1 MSEQQS
7 LQSARDENSTL
18 KAVVNTDTQALNSAR
33 DKALALEKVV
43 NTVVIGQEKVIRL
56 ILIALH
62 ARGHVLLEG
71 GVGVGK
77 TTLLRAF
84 SKALGGSFGRIEG
97 SVDLMPNDLLYSA
110 WVDNEGKPVIDP
122 GPLIT
127 HGEDTAVFFFNEI
140 NRARPQ
146 VQSLLLRA
154 MAERSAEAF
163 GREYTFPHMV
173 VFADRNGV
181 EKEETFELSAAAR
194 DRFLFEINVANPE
207 QIEHRKALIFDSKF
221 HDVDALLSDLSEPLL
236 DYSELNNL
244 DRDVQEA
251 VFVSDEIENYI
262 IRIWDAT
269 WKPHEFGIEIPDVF
283 MEDLVVAGASVRGM
297 SAMVRAA
304 KVSAW
309 LEGRDHV
316 LPDDVH
322 TILFATLSHRVF
334 LSPIY
339 EGRREQIMPLF
350 IAALRD
356 HISAP

>member
-1 MSEQQS
+1 MADKQN
-7 LQSARDENSTL
+7 LQ
-18 KAVVNTDTQALNSAR
+18 SAR
-33 DKALALEKVV
+33 DKALALENVV
-43 NTVVIGQEKVIRL
+43 NTVVIGQQKAIRL

-97 SVDLMPNDLLYSA
+97 SVDLMPSDLLYSA
-110 WVDNEGKPVIDP
+110 WVDGEGKPVIDP
-122 GPLIT
+122 GPLIS
-127 HGEDTAVFFFNEI
+127 HGEDTAVFNEI

-163 GREYTFPHMV
+163 GKEYRFPHMV

-194 DRFLFEINVANPE
+194 DRFLFEIGISNPE
-207 QIEHRKALIFDSKF
+207 VLEDRKALIFDSKF
-221 HDVDALLSDLSEPLL
+221 HDVDELLSGLSEPLL
-236 DYSELNNL
+236 DYTELNAL
-244 DRDVQEA
+244 DKEVQHA
-251 VFVSDEIENYI
+251 VFVSPEIEDYI

-269 WKPHEFGIEIPDVF
+269 WRPHEFGIEIPDVF
-283 MEDLVVAGASVRGM
+283 MEELVVAGASVRGM

-304 KVSAW
+304 KVAAW

-322 TILFATLSHRVF
+322 TVLFATLTHRVF

-339 EGRREQIMPLF
+339 EGRREQIMPQF

>member
-1 MSEQQS
+1 M
-7 LQSARDENSTL
+7 A
-18 KAVVNTDTQALNSAR
+18 DTQHLQSAR

-43 NTVVIGQEKVIRL
+43 NTVIIGQQKAIRL

-97 SVDLMPNDLLYSA
+97 SVDLMPSDLLYSA
-110 WVDNEGKPVIDP
+110 WVNGDGKPVIDP
-122 GPLIT
+122 GPLIA

-163 GREYTFPHMV
+163 GKEYTFPHMI

-194 DRFLFEINVANPE
+194 DRFLFEIGIANPE
-207 QIEHRKALIFDSKF
+207 ELSDRKALIFDSKF
-221 HDVDALLSDLSEPLL
+221 HDVDALLSELSEPLL
-236 DYSELNNL
+236 DYTELNAL
-244 DRDVQEA
+244 DKEVQNA
-251 VFVSDEIENYI
+251 VFVSPEIEDYI

-269 WKPHEFGIEIPDVF
+269 WEPHKFGIDIPDVF

-297 SAMVRAA
+297 SAMVRSA

-322 TILFATLSHRVF
+322 TVLFASLTHRVF

-339 EGRREQIMPLF
+339 EGRRDQIMPLF

>member
-1 MSEQQS
+1 MAKVTLDKAREQ
-7 LQSARDENSTL
+7 
-18 KAVVNTDTQALNSAR
+18 
-33 DKALALEKVV
+33 ALALENVV
-43 NTVVIGQEKVIRL
+43 NNVVVGQEQAIRL

-77 TTLLRAF
+77 TTLLRTF
-84 SKALGGSFGRIEG
+84 SKALGGAFGRIEG

-110 WVDNEGKPVIDP
+110 WVDGQGKPVIDP
-122 GPLIT
+122 GPLIA
-127 HGEDTAVFFFNEI
+127 HGEETAVFFFNEI

-163 GREYTFPHMV
+163 GKEYTFPHMV

-194 DRFLFEINVANPE
+194 DRFLFEISIDRPMDSE
-207 QIEHRKALIFDSKF
+207 IRRKLIFDPIY
-221 HDVDALLSDLSEPLL
+221 HNVDDLIGDLGETLL
-236 DYSELNNL
+236 DYKQLNDI
-244 DRDVQEA
+244 DREIQKT
-251 VFVSDEIENYI
+251 VFVSPEIENYVVNL
-262 IRIWDAT
+262 WDAT
-269 WKPHEFGIEIPDVF
+269 WKPHEAGIELPDVYV
-283 MEDLVVAGASVRGM
+283 EDLVVAGASVRGM

-316 LPDDVH
+316 LPDDIHAV
-322 TILFATLSHRVF
+322 LLPSLNHRVF
-334 LSPIY
+334 LSPVY
-339 EGRREQIMPLF
+339 ESRREQIMPMF
-350 IAALRD
+350 VTALRD
-356 HISAP
+356 HIATP

>member
-1 MSEQQS
+1 MVDNQR
-7 LQSARDENSTL
+7 LQ
-18 KAVVNTDTQALNSAR
+18 SAR
-33 DKALALEKVV
+33 DKALALEQVV
-43 NTVVIGQEKVIRL
+43 NTVIIGQQEAIRL

-84 SKALGGSFGRIEG
+84 SKALGGAFGRIEG

-110 WVDNEGKPVIDP
+110 WVDGDGKPVIDP

-163 GREYTFPHMV
+163 GREYRFPHML
-173 VFADRNGV
+173 VFADRNAV

-194 DRFLFEINVANPE
+194 DRFLFEISISNPLDVA
-207 QIEHRKALIFDSKF
+207 IRKQLIFDPRF
-221 HDVDALLSDLSEPLL
+221 HDVDALLSSLSEPLL
-236 DYSELNNL
+236 DYSDLNSL
-244 DRDVQEA
+244 DHDIQHA
-251 VFVSDEIENYI
+251 IFVSEEIEQYI
-262 IRIWDAT
+262 VRIWDAT
-269 WKPHEFGIEIPDVF
+269 WEPDKFGIEIADIY

-297 SAMVRAA
+297 SVMVRAA

-309 LEGRDHV
+309 LAGRDHV

-322 TILFATLSHRVF
+322 AVLLPALTHRVF

-339 EGRREQIMPLF
+339 EARREQIMPLF
-350 IAALRD
+350 VEALRNY
-356 HISAP
+356 IATP

>member
-1 MSEQQS
+1 MADNQRLE
-7 LQSARDENSTL
+7 LARD
-18 KAVVNTDTQALNSAR
+18 Q
-33 DKALALEKVV
+33 ALALEQVV
-43 NTVVIGQEKVIRL
+43 NTVVIGQQEAIRL

-84 SKALGGSFGRIEG
+84 SKALGGAFGRIEG

-110 WVDNEGKPVIDP
+110 WVNGEGKPVIDP
-122 GPLIT
+122 GPLIA

-163 GREYTFPHMV
+163 GREYTFPHMI
-173 VFADRNGV
+173 VFADRNAV

-194 DRFLFEINVANPE
+194 DRFLFEIGISNPLD
-207 QIEHRKALIFDSKF
+207 IGVRKQLIFDPKF
-221 HDVDALLSDLSEPLL
+221 HDVDALLSSLSEPLL
-236 DYSELNNL
+236 DYSELNSL
-244 DRDVQEA
+244 DHDIQQS
-251 VFVSDEIENYI
+251 VFVSEEIEDYI
-262 IRIWDAT
+262 VRIWDAT
-269 WKPHEFGIEIPDVF
+269 WEPHKFGIEIPDIY

-297 SAMVRAA
+297 SSMVRAA

-309 LEGRDHV
+309 LAGRDHV

-322 TILFATLSHRVF
+322 AVLLASLTHRVF

-350 IAALRD
+350 VDALRKQ
-356 HISAP
+356 ISSP

>member
-1 MSEQQS
+1 MAEIALEKAREQ
-7 LQSARDENSTL
+7 
-18 KAVVNTDTQALNSAR
+18 
-33 DKALALEKVV
+33 ALALEQVV
-43 NTVVIGQEKVIRL
+43 NNVIVGQEQAVRL
-56 ILIALH
+56 VLIALH

-77 TTLLRAF
+77 TTLLRTF

-110 WVDNEGKPVIDP
+110 WVDGQGKPVIDP
-122 GPLIT
+122 GPLIA
-127 HGEDTAVFFFNEI
+127 HGNETAVFFFNEI

-163 GREYTFPHMV
+163 GKEYRFPHMV

-194 DRFLFEINVANPE
+194 DRFLFEINIDRPMDSD
-207 QIEHRKALIFDSKF
+207 IRRKLIFDPVY
-221 HDVDALLSDLSEPLL
+221 HNVDDLIDELGESLL
-236 DYSELNNL
+236 DYKQLNDI
-244 DRDVQEA
+244 DRAIQKT
-251 VFVSDEIENYI
+251 VFVSPEIENYVVNL
-262 IRIWDAT
+262 WDAT
-269 WKPHEFGIEIPDVF
+269 WKPHEAGIELPDIYV
-283 MEDLVVAGASVRGM
+283 EDLVIAGASVRGM

-316 LPDDVH
+316 LPDDIHAV
-322 TILFATLSHRVF
+322 LLPSLNHRVF
-334 LSPIY
+334 LSPVY
-339 EGRREQIMPLF
+339 ESRREQIMPLF
-350 IAALRD
+350 VASLRD
-356 HISAP
+356 HIATP

>member
-1 MSEQQS
+1 MADMQH
-7 LQSARDENSTL
+7 LQ
-18 KAVVNTDTQALNSAR
+18 SAR

-43 NTVVIGQEKVIRL
+43 NNVVIGQQKAIRL

-84 SKALGGSFGRIEG
+84 SKALGGAFGRIEG
-97 SVDLMPNDLLYSA
+97 SVDLMPSDLLYSA
-110 WVDNEGKPVIDP
+110 WVDGEGKPVIDP
-122 GPLIT
+122 GPLIA
-127 HGEDTAVFFFNEI
+127 HGDDTAVFFFNEI

-163 GREYTFPHMV
+163 GKEYRFPHMV
-173 VFADRNGV
+173 VFADRNAV

-194 DRFLFEINVANPE
+194 DRFLFEIGISNPE
-207 QIEHRKALIFDSKF
+207 VLEDRKSLIFDSRF
-221 HDVDALLSDLSEPLL
+221 HDVDELLSGLAEPLL
-236 DYSELNNL
+236 DYTELNAL
-244 DRDVQEA
+244 DKEIQHA
-251 VFVSDEIENYI
+251 VFVSPEIEDYI

-269 WKPHEFGIEIPDVF
+269 WKPHEFGIDIPDVF
-283 MEDLVVAGASVRGM
+283 MEELVVAGASVRGM

-304 KVSAW
+304 KVAAW

-322 TILFATLSHRVF
+322 TVLFAT
-334 LSPIY
+334 
-339 EGRREQIMPLF
+339 
-350 IAALRD
+350 
-356 HISAP
+356 

>member
-1 MSEQQS
+1 MAQTQ
-7 LQSARDENSTL
+7 LLHSARE
-18 KAVVNTDTQALNSAR
+18 Q
-33 DKALALEKVV
+33 ALALEKVV
-43 NTVVIGQEKVIRL
+43 NTVVVGQQEAIRL

-62 ARGHVLLEG
+62 SRGHVLLEG

-84 SKALGGSFGRIEG
+84 SKSLGGAFGRIEG

-110 WVDNEGKPVIDP
+110 WVDGEGKPVIEA

-194 DRFLFEINVANPE
+194 DRFLFEINISTPKEAE
-207 QIEHRKALIFDSKF
+207 IRKKLIFDPSY
-221 HDVDALLSDLSEPLL
+221 HDVDALLDTLPEPLL
-236 DYSELNNL
+236 DFKQLNEL
-244 DRDVQEA
+244 DRQIQQS
-251 VFVSDEIENYI
+251 VFVSEEIENYVVK
-262 IRIWDAT
+262 IWDAS
-269 WKPHEFGIEIPDVF
+269 WKPAEAGIELADVY
-283 MEDLVVAGASVRGM
+283 MDDLVVAGASVRGM

-309 LEGRDHV
+309 LEGRDHI
-316 LPDDVH
+316 LPDDIH
-322 TILFATLSHRVF
+322 TVLLPALSHRVF
-334 LSPIY
+334 LSPVY
-339 EGRREQIMPLF
+339 ESRRETIMPQF
-350 IAALRD
+350 VAALRD
-356 HISAP
+356 HISTP

>member
-1 MSEQQS
+1 MADMQH
-7 LQSARDENSTL
+7 LQSARE
-18 KAVVNTDTQALNSAR
+18 
-33 DKALALEKVV
+33 KALALEKVV
-43 NTVVIGQEKVIRL
+43 NTVVIGQQKAIRL

-84 SKALGGSFGRIEG
+84 SKALGGAFGRIEG
-97 SVDLMPNDLLYSA
+97 SVDLMPSDLLYSA
-110 WVDNEGKPVIDP
+110 WVDGEGKPVIDP
-122 GPLIT
+122 GPLIA
-127 HGEDTAVFFFNEI
+127 HGDDTAVFFFNEI

-163 GREYTFPHMV
+163 GKEHRFPHMV
-173 VFADRNGV
+173 VFADRNAV

-194 DRFLFEINVANPE
+194 DRFLFEIGISNPE
-207 QIEHRKALIFDSKF
+207 VLEDRKSLIFDSRF
-221 HDVDALLSDLSEPLL
+221 HDVDELLSGLKEPLL
-236 DYSELNNL
+236 DYTELNAL
-244 DRDVQEA
+244 DKEIQHA
-251 VFVSDEIENYI
+251 VFVSPEIEDYI

-269 WKPHEFGIEIPDVF
+269 WKPHEFGIDIPDVF
-283 MEDLVVAGASVRGM
+283 MEELVVAGASVRGM

-304 KVSAW
+304 KVAAW

-322 TILFATLSHRVF
+322 TVLFATLTHRVF

-339 EGRREQIMPLF
+339 EGRREQIMPQF

-356 HISAP
+356 NISAP

>member
-1 MSEQQS
+1 M
-7 LQSARDENSTL
+7 
-18 KAVVNTDTQALNSAR
+18 TDTQQLQTAR

-43 NTVVIGQEKVIRL
+43 NTVVIGQDKAIRL

-84 SKALGGSFGRIEG
+84 SKALGGAFGRVEG

-110 WVDNEGKPVIDP
+110 WVDAQGKPVIDP

-127 HGEDTAVFFFNEI
+127 HGKDTAVFFFNEI

-163 GREYTFPHMV
+163 GREYVFPHMV

-181 EKEETFELSAAAR
+181 EKDETFELSAAAR
-194 DRFLFEINVANPE
+194 DRFLFEISIANPE
-207 QIEHRKALIFDSKF
+207 ALEDRKSLIFDSKF
-221 HDVDALLSDLSEPLL
+221 HDVDELLSALSEPLL
-236 DYSELNNL
+236 DYTELNAL
-244 DRDVQEA
+244 DKEVQA
-251 VFVSDEIENYI
+251 AIFISKEIEDYI

-269 WKPHEFGIEIPDVF
+269 WKPEEFGIDIPDVF

-322 TILFATLSHRVF
+322 TVLFASLTHRIF

>member
-1 MSEQQS
+1 MSQNQQ
-7 LQSARDENSTL
+7 LESARE
-18 KAVVNTDTQALNSAR
+18 Q
-33 DKALALEKVV
+33 ALALEQVVNKVV
-43 NTVVIGQEKVIRL
+43 VGQQQAIRL

-110 WVDNEGKPVIDP
+110 WVDGEGKPVIEA
-122 GPLIT
+122 GPLIA
-127 HGEDTAVFFFNEI
+127 HGEETAVFFFNEI

-163 GREYTFPHMV
+163 GKEHNFPHMV

-194 DRFLFEINVANPE
+194 DRFLFEITIATPKDAD
-207 QIEHRKALIFDSKF
+207 IRKQLIFDPAF
-221 HDVDALLSDLSEPLL
+221 HDVDALLEQLPEPLL
-236 DYSELNNL
+236 DFTQLNAL
-244 DRDVQEA
+244 DKEIQNNI
-251 VFVSDEIENYI
+251 FVSEEIKNYVV
-262 IRIWDAT
+262 RLWDAT
-269 WKPHEFGIEIPDVF
+269 WHPSDANIEIDDVY

-316 LPDDVH
+316 LPDDIH
-322 TILFATLSHRVF
+322 TVLLPSLNHRVF
-334 LSPIY
+334 LSPVY
-339 EGRREQIMPLF
+339 ESRREQVMPEF
-350 IAALRD
+350 VSALRD
-356 HISAP
+356 HISTP

>member
-1 MSEQQS
+1 MAKVTLDKAREQ
-7 LQSARDENSTL
+7 
-18 KAVVNTDTQALNSAR
+18 
-33 DKALALEKVV
+33 ALALENVV
-43 NTVVIGQEKVIRL
+43 NNVVVGQEQAIRL

-77 TTLLRAF
+77 TTLLRTF
-84 SKALGGSFGRIEG
+84 SKALGGAFGRIEG

-110 WVDNEGKPVIDP
+110 WVDGQGKPVIDP
-122 GPLIT
+122 GPLIA
-127 HGEDTAVFFFNEI
+127 HGEETAVFFFNEI

-163 GREYTFPHMV
+163 GKEYTFPHMV

-194 DRFLFEINVANPE
+194 DRFLFEISIDRPMDSE
-207 QIEHRKALIFDSKF
+207 IRRKLIFDPIY
-221 HDVDALLSDLSEPLL
+221 HNVDDLIGDLGETLL
-236 DYSELNNL
+236 DYKQLNDI
-244 DRDVQEA
+244 DREIQKT
-251 VFVSDEIENYI
+251 VFVSPEIENYVVNL
-262 IRIWDAT
+262 WDAT
-269 WKPHEFGIEIPDVF
+269 WKPHEAGIELPDVYV
-283 MEDLVVAGASVRGM
+283 EDLVVAGASVRGM

-316 LPDDVH
+316 LPDDIHAV
-322 TILFATLSHRVF
+322 LLPSLNHRVF
-334 LSPIY
+334 LSPVY
-339 EGRREQIMPLF
+339 ESRREQIMPIF
-350 IAALRD
+350 VTALRD
-356 HISAP
+356 HIATP